1 MRSFFFSCAAATA
14 ILLTVPVAS
23 AQSAEVLIQQGL
35 DLRRQQRDE
44 EALQRFQDAY
54 NLNHSAQALAQ
65 IALAEQALGRFVE
78 AEIHLQQA
86 LAVQG
91 DAWISTRQPQLQQAL
106 QQISSQLGTIQIQ
119 GGVPGAVVFVN
130 GVERGTMPQA
140 ANLRVRAGSAVVE
153 IRAQGYVP
161 VQRTVNVLA
170 GGTSRESIQL
180 IAAAGGGGAQVQ
192 GGGQVQ
198 AGGGVQVVQ
207 GQNQYGTYQGQQAQ
221 TVTYESQPNLG
232 LFWAGL
238 PVFLAPYLLT
248 GLITYAVDEGY
259 TDASAYGW
267 IPLIG
272 PWLLIADGYVSE
284 DYLTTFVVLSGVA
297 QLAGVVL
304 MVLGLATTREVA
316 VRAQLGPDERS
327 PVLTFDPLVSDTF
340 AGGAL
345 TLSHF

>member
-1 MRSFFFSCAAATA
+1 MRSFFVFCAAAMA
-14 ILLTVPVAS
+14 ILFTVPVAS

-54 NLNHSAQALAQ
+54 NLDHSAQALAQ

-78 AEIHLQQA
+78 AEVHLQQA

-91 DAWISTRQPQLQQAL
+91 DAWISTRRPQLQQAL
-106 QQISSQLGTIQIQ
+106 EQISSQLGTIQIQ

-130 GVERGTMPQA
+130 GTERGTMPQA
-140 ANLRVRAGSAVVE
+140 ATLRVRAGSAVVE

-161 VQRTVNVLA
+161 VQRNVNVLA
-170 GGTSRESIQL
+170 GGTARESIQL
-180 IAAAGGGGAQVQ
+180 IAAAGGQQ

-207 GQNQYGTYQGQQAQ
+207 GGQNQYGTYQGGQAVQ
-221 TVTYESQPNLG
+221 TTTYESRPIWG

-238 PVFLAPYLLT
+238 PIFVVPYLVT
-248 GLITYAVDEGY
+248 GLVGQAVGGDNS
-259 TDASAYGW
+259 TYGW
-267 IPLIG
+267 IPVAG
-272 PWLLIADGYVSE
+272 PFIWAADGFLYEEEITILVI
-284 DYLTTFVVLSGVA
+284 SGIA
-297 QLAGVVL
+297 QLAGIA
-304 MVLGLATTREVA
+304 MMILGLALQRDVP

-327 PVLTFDPLVSDTF
+327 PVLTFEPMVSDTF

-345 TLSHF
+345 TLTHF